1 MKKLFFRKNSAFV
14 EENKKEN
21 AIIGK
26 RQIERAVEILKEYKA
41 AKQNLEA
48 RIIEEEKWWRLRHWE
63 TFDVEN
69 SQNRCEPVS
78 AWMFNSIANK
88 HADAMDNYP
97 EPNVLPRE
105 KGDEKQAQILSKIIP
120 VILENNGF
128 EKTYSDAWWYKLR
141 HGTAAYGVFWN
152 GALSGGKGD
161 IDITRLDLLN
171 LFWEPG
177 ISDIQ
182 DSENLFIVSFE
193 NSEKLVAR
201 YPNLLGKNLNCGVDI
216 QKYAYDGLR
225 DMSGKTVVV
234 DWYYKKIGADGKAR
248 VHFCK
253 FAGRE
258 VIFAT
263 ENEVEFCE
271 KGLYNHGKY
280 PVVFDVMYPL
290 EGTPCGFGLVSVMKN
305 PQMYIDRLNRVI
317 LENSVMSARVRYFA
331 KEGSGINEEEFL
343 DWSKPIV
350 HVEGSIDEERL
361 KRIEVNP
368 VSGNVLTVLQMKID
382 ELKETSGNRD
392 FSQGSTS
399 AGVTAA
405 SAIAAL
411 QEAGNKTSRDN
422 ITSAYRAYMNIGYLV
437 IDLIKQFYNESRCF
451 RITAEDGEY
460 QYLKYKKG
468 SEDNEALFDISIKP
482 QKKSSYSKLSQ
493 NEIAKEMYKL
503 GFFDPQY
510 ASQALAAI
518 EIMDFDGKAVVKEK
532 IKQIKREA
540 EENLLR
546 EKELEEEKSKNE
558 TENSKNE
565 KSA

>member
-1 MKKLFFRKNSAFV
+1 MGKFFFRKNASPESEAQ
-14 EENKKEN
+14 NLP
-21 AIIGK
+21 IGK
-26 RQIERAVEILKEYKA
+26 RQIERAVEILKEYKN
-41 AKQNLEA
+41 AKQTLES

-63 TFDVEN
+63 VFGDEN
-69 SQNRCEPVS
+69 PQERCEPAS
-78 AWMFNSIANK
+78 AWLFNSIANK

-105 KGDEKQAQILSKIIP
+105 KGDEEQAKLLSKIIP
-120 VILENNGF
+120 LVLENNGF
-128 EKTYSDAWWYKLR
+128 EKTYSDSWWYKLR
-141 HGTAAYGVFWN
+141 HGTAVYGVFWN
-152 GALSGGKGD
+152 GALNRGKGD
-161 IDITRLDLLN
+161 IDVTRIDLLN

-193 NSEKLVAR
+193 NTDRLTSK
-201 YPNLLGKNLNCGVDI
+201 YPFLLGKNLNCGVDI
-216 QKYAYDGLR
+216 RKYAYDGIR
-225 DMSGKTVVV
+225 DMSDKTVVV
-234 DWYYKKIGADGKAR
+234 DWYYKKPGDDGR
-248 VHFCK
+248 DILHFCK

-263 ENEVEFCE
+263 ENDPAFSES
-271 KGLYNHGKY
+271 GLYAHGKY
-280 PVVFDVMYPL
+280 PVVFDAMYPL
-290 EGTPCGFGLVSVMKN
+290 EGTPCGFGMVAVMKS

-350 HVEGSIDEERL
+350 HVEGSLDEERL
-361 KRIEVNP
+361 KRIDVSP
-368 VSGNVLTVLQMKID
+368 VSGNVLSVLQMKID

-392 FSQGSTS
+392 FSQGSTA

-411 QEAGNKTSRDN
+411 QEAGNKISRDN
-422 ITSAYRAYMNIGYLV
+422 IMSAYRAYMNIGYLI

-451 RITAEDGEY
+451 RITEENGKFE
-460 QYLKYKKG
+460 YLKYQKG
-468 SEDNEALFDISIKP
+468 SEDNLSIFDISIKP

-503 GFFDPQY
+503 GFFNPDY

-532 IKQIKREA
+532 IRQIKNEA
-540 EENLLR
+540 ESA
-546 EKELEEEKSKNE
+546 EEKKAAQQSQNQKADMPDKAEQN
-558 TENSKNE
+558 
-565 KSA
+565 A

>member
-1 MKKLFFRKNSAFV
+1 MGKFFFRKNASPESEAQ
-14 EENKKEN
+14 NLP
-21 AIIGK
+21 IGK
-26 RQIERAVEILKEYKA
+26 RQIERAVEILKEYKN
-41 AKQNLEA
+41 AKQTLES

-63 TFDVEN
+63 VFGDEN
-69 SQNRCEPVS
+69 PQERCEPAS
-78 AWMFNSIANK
+78 AWLFNSIANK

-105 KGDEKQAQILSKIIP
+105 KGDEEQAKLLSKIIP
-120 VILENNGF
+120 LVLENNGF
-128 EKTYSDAWWYKLR
+128 EKTYSDSWWYKLR
-141 HGTAAYGVFWN
+141 HGTAVYGVFWN
-152 GALSGGKGD
+152 GALNRGKGD
-161 IDITRLDLLN
+161 IDVTRIDLLN

-177 ISDIQ
+177 ISEIQ

-193 NSEKLVAR
+193 NTDRLTSK
-201 YPNLLGKNLNCGVDI
+201 YPFLLGKNLNCGVDI
-216 QKYAYDGLR
+216 RKYAYDGIR
-225 DMSGKTVVV
+225 DMSDKTVVV
-234 DWYYKKIGADGKAR
+234 DWYYKKPGADGR
-248 VHFCK
+248 DILHFCK

-263 ENEVEFCE
+263 ENDPAFSES
-271 KGLYNHGKY
+271 GLYAHGKY
-280 PVVFDVMYPL
+280 PVVFDAMYPL
-290 EGTPCGFGLVSVMKN
+290 EGTPCGFGMVAVMKS

-350 HVEGSIDEERL
+350 HVEGSLDEERL
-361 KRIEVNP
+361 KRIDVSP
-368 VSGNVLTVLQMKID
+368 VSGNVLSVLQMKID

-392 FSQGSTS
+392 FSQGSTA

-411 QEAGNKTSRDN
+411 QEAGNKISRDN
-422 ITSAYRAYMNIGYLV
+422 IMSAYRAYMNIGYLI

-451 RITAEDGEY
+451 RITEENGKFE
-460 QYLKYKKG
+460 YLKYQKG
-468 SEDNEALFDISIKP
+468 SEDNLSIFDISIKP

-503 GFFDPQY
+503 GFFNPDY

-532 IKQIKREA
+532 IRQIKNEA
-540 EENLLR
+540 ESA
-546 EKELEEEKSKNE
+546 EEKKAAQQSQNQKADMPDKAEQN
-558 TENSKNE
+558 
-565 KSA
+565 A

>member
-1 MKKLFFRKNSAFV
+1 MGKFFFRKNASPESEAQ
-14 EENKKEN
+14 NLP
-21 AIIGK
+21 IGK
-26 RQIERAVEILKEYKA
+26 RQIERAVEILKEYKN
-41 AKQNLEA
+41 AKQTLES

-63 TFDVEN
+63 VFGDEN
-69 SQNRCEPVS
+69 PQERCEPAS
-78 AWMFNSIANK
+78 AWLFNSIANK

-105 KGDEKQAQILSKIIP
+105 KGDEEQAKLLSKIIP
-120 VILENNGF
+120 LVLENNGF
-128 EKTYSDAWWYKLR
+128 EKTYSDSWWYKLR
-141 HGTAAYGVFWN
+141 HGTAVYGVFWN
-152 GALSGGKGD
+152 GALNRGKGD
-161 IDITRLDLLN
+161 IDITRIDLLN

-193 NSEKLVAR
+193 NTGRLTSK
-201 YPNLLGKNLNCGVDI
+201 YPFLLGKNLNCGVDI
-216 QKYAYDGLR
+216 RKYAYDGIR
-225 DMSGKTVVV
+225 DMSDKTVVV
-234 DWYYKKIGADGKAR
+234 DWYYKKPGDDGR
-248 VHFCK
+248 EILHFCK

-258 VIFAT
+258 VIFST
-263 ENEVEFCE
+263 ENDPAFSES
-271 KGLYNHGKY
+271 GLYAHGKY
-280 PVVFDVMYPL
+280 PVVFDAMYPL
-290 EGTPCGFGLVSVMKN
+290 EGTPCGFGMVAVMKS

-350 HVEGSIDEERL
+350 HVEGSLDEERL
-361 KRIEVNP
+361 KRIDVSP
-368 VSGNVLTVLQMKID
+368 VSGNVLSVLQMKID

-392 FSQGSTS
+392 FSQGSTA

-411 QEAGNKTSRDN
+411 QEAGNKISRDN
-422 ITSAYRAYMNIGYLV
+422 IMSAYRAYMNIGYLI

-451 RITAEDGEY
+451 RITEENGKFE
-460 QYLKYKKG
+460 YLKYQKG
-468 SEDNEALFDISIKP
+468 SEDNLSIFDISIKP

-503 GFFDPQY
+503 GFFNPDY

-532 IKQIKREA
+532 IRQIKNEA
-540 EENLLR
+540 ESA
-546 EKELEEEKSKNE
+546 EEKKAAQQSQNQKADMPEKAEKN
-558 TENSKNE
+558 
-565 KSA
+565 A

>member
-1 MKKLFFRKNSAFV
+1 MKNFFKK
-14 EENKKEN
+14 ENKKQD
-21 AIIGK
+21 ILPVGK
-26 RQIERAVEILKEYKA
+26 RQLERAVEILKEYKN
-41 AKQNLEA
+41 AKQGLEN

-63 TFDVEN
+63 IFGEEN
-69 SQNRCEPVS
+69 LQENKRCEPVS
-78 AWMFNSIANK
+78 AWLFNSIANK

-105 KGDEKQAQILSKIIP
+105 KGDENQAKLLSKIIP
-120 VILENNGF
+120 VVLENNGF
-128 EKTYSDAWWYKLR
+128 EKTYSDSWWYKLR
-141 HGTAAYGVFWN
+141 HGTAVYGVFWN
-152 GALSGGKGD
+152 NALAFGKGD
-161 IDITRLDLLN
+161 IDITRIDLLN

-193 NSEKLVAR
+193 NTERLVSK
-201 YPNLLGKNLNCGVDI
+201 YPFLLGKNLNCGVDI
-216 QKYAYDGLR
+216 RKYAYDGLR
-225 DMSGKTVVV
+225 DMSEKTVVV
-234 DWYYKKIGADGKAR
+234 DWYYKKTGEDGKER
-248 VHFCK
+248 LHFCK

-263 ENEVEFCE
+263 ENEEEFCE
-271 KGLYNHGKY
+271 SGLYNHGKY
-280 PVVFDVMYPL
+280 PVVFDPMYPL
-290 EGTPCGFGLVSVMKN
+290 EGTPCGFGLVSVMKS
-305 PQMYIDRLNRVI
+305 PQMYVDKLNRVI

-350 HVEGSIDEERL
+350 HVEGSLDEERL
-361 KRIEVNP
+361 KRIDVSP

-405 SAIAAL
+405 AAIAAL
-411 QEAGNKTSRDN
+411 QEAGNKISRDN
-422 ITSAYRAYMNIGYLV
+422 IMSAYRAYTNIGYLV
-437 IDLIKQFYNESRCF
+437 IDLIKQFYNEERCF
-451 RITAEDGEY
+451 RITGEDGEY
-460 QYLKYKKG
+460 EYLKYQKG
-468 SEDNEALFDISIKP
+468 SEHNGGFEDNGGFFDISIKP

-503 GFFDPQY
+503 GFFDPRY
-510 ASQALAAI
+510 AEQSLAAI

-532 IKQIKREA
+532 IRQIKRDFE
-540 EENLLR
+540 
-546 EKELEEEKSKNE
+546 EKEKAAGEKENEPKNLDGE
-558 TENSKNE
+558 QKNF
-565 KSA
+565 

>member
-1 MKKLFFRKNSAFV
+1 MGKFFFRKNASPESEAQ
-14 EENKKEN
+14 NLP
-21 AIIGK
+21 IGK
-26 RQIERAVEILKEYKA
+26 RQIERAVEILKEYKN
-41 AKQNLEA
+41 AKQTLES

-63 TFDVEN
+63 VFGDEN
-69 SQNRCEPVS
+69 PQERCEPAS
-78 AWMFNSIANK
+78 AWLFNSIANK

-105 KGDEKQAQILSKIIP
+105 KGDEEQAKLLSKIIP
-120 VILENNGF
+120 LVLENNGF
-128 EKTYSDAWWYKLR
+128 EKTYSDSWWYKLR
-141 HGTAAYGVFWN
+141 HGTAVYGVFWN
-152 GALSGGKGD
+152 GALNRGKGD
-161 IDITRLDLLN
+161 IDVTRIDLLN

-177 ISDIQ
+177 ISEIQ

-193 NSEKLVAR
+193 NTGRLTSK
-201 YPNLLGKNLNCGVDI
+201 YPFLLGKNLNCGVDI
-216 QKYAYDGLR
+216 RKYAYDGIR
-225 DMSGKTVVV
+225 DMSDKTVVV
-234 DWYYKKIGADGKAR
+234 DWYYKKPGDDGR
-248 VHFCK
+248 EILHFCK

-263 ENEVEFCE
+263 ENDPAFSES
-271 KGLYNHGKY
+271 GLYAHGKY
-280 PVVFDVMYPL
+280 PVVFDAMYPL
-290 EGTPCGFGLVSVMKN
+290 EGTPCGFGMVAVMKS

-350 HVEGSIDEERL
+350 HVEGSLDEERL
-361 KRIEVNP
+361 KRIDVSP
-368 VSGNVLTVLQMKID
+368 VSGNVLSVLQMKID

-392 FSQGSTS
+392 FSQGSTA

-411 QEAGNKTSRDN
+411 QEAGNKISRDN
-422 ITSAYRAYMNIGYLV
+422 IMSAYRAYMNIGYLI

-451 RITAEDGEY
+451 RITEENGKFE
-460 QYLKYKKG
+460 YLKYQKG
-468 SEDNEALFDISIKP
+468 SEDNLSIFDISIKP

-503 GFFDPQY
+503 GFFNPDY

-532 IKQIKREA
+532 IRQIKNEA
-540 EENLLR
+540 ESA
-546 EKELEEEKSKNE
+546 EEKKAAQQSQNQKADMPDKAEQN
-558 TENSKNE
+558 
-565 KSA
+565 A

>member
-1 MKKLFFRKNSAFV
+1 MGKFFFRKNASPESEAQ
-14 EENKKEN
+14 NLP
-21 AIIGK
+21 IGK
-26 RQIERAVEILKEYKA
+26 RQIERAVEILKEYKN
-41 AKQNLEA
+41 AKQTLES

-63 TFDVEN
+63 VFGDEN
-69 SQNRCEPVS
+69 PQERCEPAS
-78 AWMFNSIANK
+78 AWLFNSIANK

-105 KGDEKQAQILSKIIP
+105 KGDEEQAKLLSKIIP
-120 VILENNGF
+120 LVLENNGF
-128 EKTYSDAWWYKLR
+128 EKTYSDSWWYKLR
-141 HGTAAYGVFWN
+141 HGTAVYGVFWN
-152 GALSGGKGD
+152 GALNRGKGD
-161 IDITRLDLLN
+161 IDVTRIDLLN

-193 NSEKLVAR
+193 NTDRLTSK
-201 YPNLLGKNLNCGVDI
+201 YPFLLGKNLNCGVDI
-216 QKYAYDGLR
+216 RKYAYDGIR
-225 DMSGKTVVV
+225 DMSDKTVVV
-234 DWYYKKIGADGKAR
+234 DWYYKKPGADGR
-248 VHFCK
+248 EILHFCK

-263 ENEVEFCE
+263 ENDPAFSES
-271 KGLYNHGKY
+271 GLYAHGKY
-280 PVVFDVMYPL
+280 PVVFDAMYPL
-290 EGTPCGFGLVSVMKN
+290 EGTPCGFGMVAVMKS

-350 HVEGSIDEERL
+350 HVEGSLDEERL
-361 KRIEVNP
+361 KRIDVSP
-368 VSGNVLTVLQMKID
+368 VSGNVLSVLQMKID

-392 FSQGSTS
+392 FSQGSTA

-411 QEAGNKTSRDN
+411 QEAGNKISRDN
-422 ITSAYRAYMNIGYLV
+422 IMSAYRAYMNIGYLI

-451 RITAEDGEY
+451 RITEENGKFE
-460 QYLKYKKG
+460 YLKYQKG
-468 SEDNEALFDISIKP
+468 SEDNSSIFDISIKP

-503 GFFDPQY
+503 GFFNPDY

-532 IKQIKREA
+532 IRQIKSEA
-540 EENLLR
+540 ESA
-546 EKELEEEKSKNE
+546 EEKKAEQQRQNQNAE
-558 TENSKNE
+558 MPKQAEQN
-565 KSA
+565 A

>member
-1 MKKLFFRKNSAFV
+1 MGKFFFRKNASPESEAQ
-14 EENKKEN
+14 NLP
-21 AIIGK
+21 IGK
-26 RQIERAVEILKEYKA
+26 RQIERAVEILKEYKN
-41 AKQNLEA
+41 AKQTLES

-63 TFDVEN
+63 VFGDEN
-69 SQNRCEPVS
+69 PQERCEPAS
-78 AWMFNSIANK
+78 AWLFNSIANK

-105 KGDEKQAQILSKIIP
+105 KGDEEQAKLLSKIIP
-120 VILENNGF
+120 LVLENNGF
-128 EKTYSDAWWYKLR
+128 EKTYSDSWWYKLR
-141 HGTAAYGVFWN
+141 HGTAVYGVFWN
-152 GALSGGKGD
+152 GALNRGKGD
-161 IDITRLDLLN
+161 IDVTRIDLLN

-193 NSEKLVAR
+193 NTDRLKSK
-201 YPNLLGKNLNCGVDI
+201 YPFLLGKNLNCGVDI
-216 QKYAYDGLR
+216 RKYAYDGIR
-225 DMSGKTVVV
+225 DMSDKTVVV
-234 DWYYKKIGADGKAR
+234 DWYYKKPGDDGR
-248 VHFCK
+248 EILHFCK

-263 ENEVEFCE
+263 ENDPAFSES
-271 KGLYNHGKY
+271 GLYAHGKY
-280 PVVFDVMYPL
+280 PVVFDAMYPL
-290 EGTPCGFGLVSVMKN
+290 EGTPCGFGMVAVMKS

-350 HVEGSIDEERL
+350 HVEGSLDEERL
-361 KRIEVNP
+361 KRIDVSP
-368 VSGNVLTVLQMKID
+368 VSGNVLSVLQMKID

-392 FSQGSTS
+392 FSQGSTA

-411 QEAGNKTSRDN
+411 QEAGNKISRDN
-422 ITSAYRAYMNIGYLV
+422 IMSAYRAYMNIGYLI

-451 RITAEDGEY
+451 RITEENGKFE
-460 QYLKYKKG
+460 YLKYQKG
-468 SEDNEALFDISIKP
+468 SEDNLSIFDISIKP

-503 GFFDPQY
+503 GFFNPDY

-532 IKQIKREA
+532 IRQIKNEA
-540 EENLLR
+540 ESA
-546 EKELEEEKSKNE
+546 EEKKAAQQSQNQKADMP
-558 TENSKNE
+558 E
-565 KSA
+565 KAEQNA

>member
-1 MKKLFFRKNSAFV
+1 MGKFFFRKNASPESEAQ
-14 EENKKEN
+14 NLP
-21 AIIGK
+21 IGK
-26 RQIERAVEILKEYKA
+26 RQIERAVEILKEYKN
-41 AKQNLEA
+41 AKQTLES

-63 TFDVEN
+63 VFGDEN
-69 SQNRCEPVS
+69 PQERCEPAS
-78 AWMFNSIANK
+78 AWLFNSIANK

-105 KGDEKQAQILSKIIP
+105 KGDEEQAKLLSKIIP
-120 VILENNGF
+120 LVLENNGF
-128 EKTYSDAWWYKLR
+128 EKTYSDSWWYKLR
-141 HGTAAYGVFWN
+141 HGTAVYGVFWN
-152 GALSGGKGD
+152 GALNRGKGD
-161 IDITRLDLLN
+161 IDITRIDLLN

-193 NSEKLVAR
+193 NTGRLTSK
-201 YPNLLGKNLNCGVDI
+201 YPFLLGKNLNCGVDI
-216 QKYAYDGLR
+216 RKYAYDGIR
-225 DMSGKTVVV
+225 DMSDKTVVV
-234 DWYYKKIGADGKAR
+234 DWYYKKPGDDGR
-248 VHFCK
+248 EILHFCK

-263 ENEVEFCE
+263 ENDPAFSES
-271 KGLYNHGKY
+271 GLYAHGKY
-280 PVVFDVMYPL
+280 PVVFDAMYPL
-290 EGTPCGFGLVSVMKN
+290 EGTPCGFGMVAVMKS

-350 HVEGSIDEERL
+350 HVEGSLDEERL
-361 KRIEVNP
+361 KRIDVSP
-368 VSGNVLTVLQMKID
+368 VSGNVLSVLQMKID

-392 FSQGSTS
+392 FSQGSTA

-411 QEAGNKTSRDN
+411 QEAGNKISRDN
-422 ITSAYRAYMNIGYLV
+422 IMSAYRAYMNIGYLI

-451 RITAEDGEY
+451 RITEENGKFE
-460 QYLKYKKG
+460 YLKYQKG
-468 SEDNEALFDISIKP
+468 SEDNLSIFDISIKP

-503 GFFDPQY
+503 GFFNPDY

-532 IKQIKREA
+532 IRQIKNEA
-540 EENLLR
+540 ESA
-546 EKELEEEKSKNE
+546 EEKKAAQQSQNQKADMPDKAEQN
-558 TENSKNE
+558 
-565 KSA
+565 A